1 MSATLRRLSKLEN
14 KLKGNRGLP
23 TRVFRIVSGGQ
34 SDDEIHGWLKDQGY
48 QFIPHSDL
56 LINRR
61 LVGVGERGPLASKST
76 LRLLSVSEAVW

>member
-14 KLKGNRGLP
+14 KLNGKGGLP

-34 SDDEIHGWLKDQGY
+34 SDDEIHGWLSDQGY
-48 QFIPHSDL
+48 QFNPHSDR

-61 LVGVGERGPLASKST
+61 LAVVGERGPLVSKSS
-76 LRLLSVSEAVW
+76 LKLLSVSEAV